1 MGFITSLLVDAIVV
15 SSLCAGAR
23 RITGVSVQKMLE
35 PRINNDTARLVAK
48 VFFGSGEWLVE
59 KGAQFAQRAKLPPPP
74 KPPQ

>member
-23 RITGVSVQKMLE
+23 RITGVSVQQMIE
-35 PRINNDTARLVAK
+35 PRVANEAAK
-48 VFFGSGEWLVE
+48 LASRVFFGAGEWVVE
-59 KGAQFAQRAKLPPPP
+59 KGAQFVQRAKLPPPP